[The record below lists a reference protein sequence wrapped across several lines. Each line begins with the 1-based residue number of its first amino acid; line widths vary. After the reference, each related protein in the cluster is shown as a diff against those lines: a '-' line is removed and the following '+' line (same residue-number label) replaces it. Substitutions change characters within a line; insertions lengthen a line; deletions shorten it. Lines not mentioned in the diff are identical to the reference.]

1 MERSKD
7 DDKSI
12 MIVGGG
18 GGGEEGCLAW
28 DSCSFWWGKG
38 SCSHILWLH
47 FFSKGRTV
55 CVWECIAGAG
65 EGCDCRGLLCSQSFL
80 RYWRSRCPCAPFHI
94 CRSKQF
100 FLSLCWDLISRNK
113 TENTGEKRGI
123 SARAF
128 LAFVS
133 SSALIVFRSQ
143 YLIFPTS
150 GSQFFLMR
158 QRLSGIILV

>member
-1 MERSKD
+1 MERSKN

-18 GGGEEGCLAW
+18 ERRVSSLGQLQLLV
-28 DSCSFWWGKG
+28 GKG
-38 SCSHILWLH
+38 ELQPHTLASFLQQGEDS
-47 FFSKGRTV
+47 V
-55 CVWECIAGAG
+55 CLGVYCRRG
-65 EGCDCRGLLCSQSFL
+65 EGCNCRGLLCSQSFL